1 MGRIAKAVRS
11 LFSALRR
18 AKKRM
23 SNAVDRAYEAIRDDI
38 LSGRLA
44 PGERLREEDLTR
56 QIGVSRTP
64 IREALRRLE
73 NDGYTIV
80 EPNKGA
86 SVPVYSKRDVDE
98 IYGLRA
104 LLEGHAARRA
114 ATRITPEQISE
125 LERIN
130 GEMKLEARLAST
142 NKDLDAHMRRS
153 ALNQAFH
160 DIILTASDNHRLF
173 GIVRQL
179 AQVALSVRTFA
190 RFDPVDEA
198 RVIDS
203 LDELIRALKTGHPD
217 WAEATMRSHI
227 HNARQIMTAFTA
239 DGAAMQA

>member
-1 MGRIAKAVRS
+1 
-11 LFSALRR
+11 
-18 AKKRM
+18 M
-23 SNAVDRAYEAIRDDI
+23 SNAVDRAYEAIRGDI

-44 PGERLREEDLTR
+44 PGERLREEELTR

-64 IREALRRLE
+64 VREALRRLE
-73 NDGYTIV
+73 SDGYTIV
-80 EPNKGA
+80 EANRGA

-114 ATRITPEQISE
+114 ATRISKEQITE

-130 GEMKLEARLAST
+130 AAMKTEARVETRSDD
-142 NKDLDAHMRRS
+142 NEAHMRRS
-153 ALNQAFH
+153 QLNQDFH
-160 DIILTASDNHRLF
+160 DVILVASDNNRLL

-190 RFDPVDEA
+190 QFDPADEA
-198 RVIDS
+198 RAIDN

-227 HNARQIMTAFTA
+227 HNARQIMTAFA
-239 DGAAMQA
+239 VDGVSARG

>member
-1 MGRIAKAVRS
+1 
-11 LFSALRR
+11 
-18 AKKRM
+18 M
-23 SNAVDRAYEAIRDDI
+23 SNAVDRAYEAIRGDI

-44 PGERLREEDLTR
+44 PGERLREEELTR

-64 IREALRRLE
+64 VREALRRLE
-73 NDGYTIV
+73 SDGYTIV
-80 EPNKGA
+80 EPNRGA

-114 ATRITPEQISE
+114 ATRITKEQIAE

-130 GEMKLEARLAST
+130 AAMKQEASVDTRS
-142 NKDLDAHMRRS
+142 NDSEAHMRRS
-153 ALNQAFH
+153 QLNQDFH
-160 DIILTASDNHRLF
+160 NIILDASDNNRLL

-190 RFDPVDEA
+190 RFDPADEA
-198 RVIDS
+198 RAIDH

-227 HNARQIMTAFTA
+227 HNARQIMTAFATA
-239 DGAAMQA
+239 GNATHS

>member
-1 MGRIAKAVRS
+1 
-11 LFSALRR
+11 
-18 AKKRM
+18 M
-23 SNAVDRAYEAIRDDI
+23 SNAVDRAYEAIRADI
-38 LSGRLA
+38 LSGKLA
-44 PGERLREEDLTR
+44 PGERLREEELTR

-73 NDGYTIV
+73 SDGYTIV

-114 ATRITPEQISE
+114 ASRILPEQIIE

-130 GEMKLEARLAST
+130 TAMKKEAAVATRG
-142 NKDLDAHMRRS
+142 NEIEDHMRRS
-153 ALNQAFH
+153 QLNQAFQE
-160 DIILTASDNHRLF
+160 IILDASDNNRLL

-190 RFDPVDEA
+190 EFDPAEEA
-198 RVIDS
+198 RAVDN

-217 WAEATMRSHI
+217 WAEAAMRSHI
-227 HNARQIMTAFTA
+227 HNARQIMT
-239 DGAAMQA
+239 DRKSVV

>member
-1 MGRIAKAVRS
+1 
-11 LFSALRR
+11 
-18 AKKRM
+18 M

-44 PGERLREEDLTR
+44 PGERLREEELTR

-73 NDGYTIV
+73 SDGYTIV

-114 ATRITPEQISE
+114 ATRITPEQIKE

-130 GEMKLEARLAST
+130 VAMKKEAMDETSGAT
-142 NKDLDAHMRRS
+142 GTQAYMRRS
-153 ALNQAFH
+153 QLSQAFQEV
-160 DIILTASDNHRLF
+160 ILSASDNNRLF
-173 GIVRQL
+173 GIVSQL

-190 RFDPVDEA
+190 RFDPADEA
-198 RVIDS
+198 RAIDN

-227 HNARQIMTAFTA
+227 HNARQIMTAFAEDGTA
-239 DGAAMQA
+239 KRT

>member
-1 MGRIAKAVRS
+1 
-11 LFSALRR
+11 
-18 AKKRM
+18 M
-23 SNAVDRAYEAIRDDI
+23 SNAVDRAYEAIRADI
-38 LSGRLA
+38 LSGKLA
-44 PGERLREEDLTR
+44 PGERLREEELTR

-73 NDGYTIV
+73 SDGYTIV

-114 ATRITPEQISE
+114 ASRILPEQIIE

-130 GEMKLEARLAST
+130 TAMKKEAAVATRG
-142 NKDLDAHMRRS
+142 NEIEDHMRRS
-153 ALNQAFH
+153 QLNQAFQE
-160 DIILTASDNHRLF
+160 IILDASDNNRLL

-190 RFDPVDEA
+190 EFDPAEEA
-198 RVIDS
+198 RAVDN

-217 WAEATMRSHI
+217 WAEAAMRSHI
-227 HNARQIMTAFTA
+227 HNARQIMTAYAEEGAPLYDDA
-239 DGAAMQA
+239 DTRLKGF

>member
-1 MGRIAKAVRS
+1 
-11 LFSALRR
+11 
-18 AKKRM
+18 M
-23 SNAVDRAYEAIRDDI
+23 SNAVDRAYAAIRDDI
-38 LSGRLA
+38 LSGRLK
-44 PGERLREEDLTR
+44 PGERLREEELTR

-80 EPNKGA
+80 EANKGA
-86 SVPVYSKRDVDE
+86 SVPVYNKRDVDE

-114 ATRITPEQISE
+114 ATRITPEQIQE

-130 GEMKLEARLAST
+130 TAIKKEVLAETHS
-142 NKDLDAHMRRS
+142 NDIEAHMRRS
-153 ALNQAFH
+153 QLNQDFH
-160 DIILTASDNHRLF
+160 EVILTASDNTRLF

-190 RFDPVDEA
+190 RFDPIDEDRA
-198 RVIDS
+198 IDN

-227 HNARQIMTAFTA
+227 HNARQIMTAFAA
-239 DGAAMQA
+239 DLASSQT

>member
-1 MGRIAKAVRS
+1 
-11 LFSALRR
+11 
-18 AKKRM
+18 M

-44 PGERLREEDLTR
+44 PGERLREEELTR

-64 IREALRRLE
+64 VREALRRLE

-80 EPNKGA
+80 EANKGA

-130 GEMKLEARLAST
+130 TAMKKEAVVETRG
-142 NKDLDAHMRRS
+142 KEIEAHMRRS
-153 ALNQAFH
+153 QLNQDFH
-160 DIILTASDNHRLF
+160 EVILTASDNNRLF

-190 RFDPVDEA
+190 RYDPADEA
-198 RVIDS
+198 RAIDN

-227 HNARQIMTAFTA
+227 HNARQIMAAFAA
-239 DGAAMQA
+239 DGTATPT